1 MRPGALLLDLDGT
14 IFQGHALI
22 PGALETL
29 LFLQNAKIP
38 YRFITNATRMT
49 KKKLVLMLGDMGL
62 SVSLDDIFSA
72 PHAAAVYCQNKG
84 YKKILLSVS
93 NREIEEEFSG
103 FQLVNSDPDAIVLG
117 DMGAGFT
124 FNLINDLFNHILG
137 GAELVAMHKNR
148 FWKSADGYLLD
159 VGAFVSALEYASGR
173 TASVMGKPNLILF
186 ILASREWNLPADKIL
201 MVGDDIE
208 GDIGG
213 ALNAGMK
220 SILVKTGKFRPEA
233 LRSSDIKPSYIIDS
247 IADLPGTIDLV

>member
-14 IFQGHALI
+14 IFQGQTLI
-22 PGALETL
+22 PGALEAL
-29 LFLQNAKIP
+29 LFLQKAQIP

-49 KKKLVLMLGDMGL
+49 KKKLALMLDDMGL
-62 SVSLDDIFSA
+62 SVSSDDIFAA
-72 PHAAAVYCQNKG
+72 PHAAAIYCSNKG
-84 YKKILLSVS
+84 YKKILLVVPD
-93 NREIEEEFSG
+93 REMEEDFSG
-103 FQLVNSDPDAIVLG
+103 FQLVDYNPDAIVLG

-137 GAELVAMHKNR
+137 GSELVAMHKNR
-148 FWKSADGYLLD
+148 FWKSADGYSLD

-233 LRSSDIKPSYIIDS
+233 LQSSDIKPSYIIDS

>member
-1 MRPGALLLDLDGT
+1 MKPGALLLDLDGT
-14 IFQGHALI
+14 IFQGHTLI
-22 PGALETL
+22 PGVLETL
-29 LFLQNAKIP
+29 LFLQNAQIP

-49 KKKLVLMLGDMGL
+49 NKKLVLMMEDMGI
-62 SVSLDDIFSA
+62 SVSSDDIFAA
-72 PHAAAVYCQNKG
+72 PHAAAIYCQNRG
-84 YKKILLSVS
+84 YKKILLAVPDREMEEDFS
-93 NREIEEEFSG
+93 N
-103 FQLVNSDPDAIVLG
+103 FQLVDCDPDAIVLG

-148 FWKSADGYLLD
+148 FWKSANGYMLD

-173 TASVMGKPNLILF
+173 TASVMGKPNSNLF
-186 ILASREWNLPADKIL
+186 VLARREWNLPAEKIL

-208 GDIGG
+208 GDVGG

-220 SILVKTGKFRPEA
+220 SVLVKTGKFRAET

-247 IADLPGTIDLV
+247 IADLPSIIDLD

>member
-14 IFQGHALI
+14 IFQGRALI
-22 PGALETL
+22 PGALEAL
-29 LFLQNAKIP
+29 SFLQNARIP

-49 KKKLVLMLGDMGL
+49 KKKLVFMLNNMGL
-62 SVSLDDIFSA
+62 LISSDDIFSA
-72 PHAAAVYCQNKG
+72 PHAAAIYCQNRG
-84 YKKILLSVS
+84 YKKILLVIPDREMEEDFS
-93 NREIEEEFSG
+93 N
-103 FQLVNSDPDAIVLG
+103 FQLVDYDPDAIVLG

-148 FWKSADGYLLD
+148 FWKYNGGYLLD

-173 TASVMGKPNLILF
+173 AASVMGKPSSNLF
-186 ILASREWNLPADKIL
+186 VLASREWNLPAEKIL

-208 GDIGG
+208 GDVGG

-220 SILVKTGKFRPEA
+220 SVLVKTGKFRAET
-233 LRSSDIKPSYIIDS
+233 LQSSDIRPSFIIDS
-247 IADLPGTIDLV
+247 IADLPGIIDLD